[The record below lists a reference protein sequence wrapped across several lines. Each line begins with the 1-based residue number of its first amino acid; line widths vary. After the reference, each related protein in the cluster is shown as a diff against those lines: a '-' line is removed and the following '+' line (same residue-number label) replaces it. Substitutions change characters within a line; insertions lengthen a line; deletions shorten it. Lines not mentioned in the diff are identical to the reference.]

1 RPRASAPPPLNC
13 TTPAFI
19 SPSTS
24 SSDPSSSLEARR
36 LATGF
41 FILSHVTRILI
52 GGESHGAG
60 LHPLANQTLHLC
72 DLLRR
77 RFALDGVLAHDV
89 VTHRDMADEGGNID
103 AEASSENVEIFF
115 GGSPLPLEAFLQHAA
130 TYRLDADEAFD
141 HGLAILGLR
150 RRQAQTTVADH
161 DRSDT
166 VKARRGSQRIPKQL
180 SVEMR
185 VRIYETRRQGQA
197 IHSERLSC
205 GALDPPDLDDFST
218 RHGDIAV
225 ETRHT
230 RSVINPSASKHEIVH
245 LSSPFFHAMKTP
257 KPATAGNYI
266 RINQNLD
273 EVTERGQAIAVRFTA

>member
-1 RPRASAPPPLNC
+1 MADALPQDGPSGAAREFGGVADSPARVRATSAQLHDAGVHLAQHVEQRPKFFLRSKA
-13 TTPAFI
+13 
-19 SPSTS
+19 
-24 SSDPSSSLEARR
+24 ARHR
-36 LATGF
+36 F

-60 LHPLANQTLHLC
+60 LHALTNQTLHLC

-89 VTHRDMADEGGNID
+89 VTDRDMADEGGNVD

-150 RRQAQTTVADH
+150 RRKAQTTVADH

-185 VRIYETRRQGQA
+185 VRINKTRRQGQA
-197 IHSERLSC
+197 IHIERSSC
-205 GALDPPDLDDFST
+205 TAVHPSDLNDFSAYD
-218 RHGDIAV
+218 GDVAI
-225 ETRHT
+225 ETWHARA
-230 RSVINPSASKHEIVH
+230 VINSSAFKHEIVH
-245 LSSPFFHAMKTP
+245 
-257 KPATAGNYI
+257 
-266 RINQNLD
+266 
-273 EVTERGQAIAVRFTA
+273 